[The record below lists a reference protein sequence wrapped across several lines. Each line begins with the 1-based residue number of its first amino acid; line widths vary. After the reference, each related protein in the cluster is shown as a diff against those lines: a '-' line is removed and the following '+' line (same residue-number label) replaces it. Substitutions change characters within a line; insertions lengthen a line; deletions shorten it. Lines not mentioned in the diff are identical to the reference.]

1 MQNPKG
7 QAINARFFEAV
18 NALIQTK
25 DINSFNEFCT
35 LYKVDRRNMERLQ
48 KEPHREFPMFLLTS
62 LVMDFKISPDW
73 LLTGRGK
80 MK

>member
-1 MQNPKG
+1 MQNLKG

-18 NALIQTK
+18 SALIQTREV
-25 DINSFNEFCT
+25 NSF
-35 LYKVDRRNMERLQ
+35 
-48 KEPHREFPMFLLTS
+48 LTS
-62 LVMDFKISPDW
+62 LVLDFKVSSDW

>member
-7 QAINARFFEAV
+7 QAINARFFEALE
-18 NALIQTK
+18 ALIQIK
-25 DINSFNEFCT
+25 AVNSFHEFCT

-48 KEPHREFPMFLLTS
+48 REPHREFPMFLLAT
-62 LVMDFKISPDW
+62 LVLDFGISANW
-73 LLTGRGK
+73 ILTGRGR